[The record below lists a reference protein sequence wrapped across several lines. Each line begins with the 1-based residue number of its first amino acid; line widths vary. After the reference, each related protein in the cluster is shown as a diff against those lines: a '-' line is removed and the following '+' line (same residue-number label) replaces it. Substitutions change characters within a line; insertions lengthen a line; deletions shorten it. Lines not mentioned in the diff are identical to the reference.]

1 MPVHTISTDLH
12 RGNIE
17 RYAVSLSRTMTKLL
31 ALGMPWLEVV
41 RGVTL
46 NPARAVGLDALG
58 YGTIREGGPAHLTL
72 FRTLDEPLTLEDALG
87 ETLQAERQIETV
99 GVMVDGVHYPRTEA
113 L

>member
-12 RGNIE
+12 RGNVE

-46 NPARAVGLDALG
+46 NAARAVGLDALG
-58 YGTIREGGPAHLTL
+58 YGTIREGGRVFQFTGKTRVVLYAASGPA
-72 FRTLDEPLTLEDALG
+72 G
-87 ETLQAERQIETV
+87 
-99 GVMVDGVHYPRTEA
+99 
-113 L
+113 